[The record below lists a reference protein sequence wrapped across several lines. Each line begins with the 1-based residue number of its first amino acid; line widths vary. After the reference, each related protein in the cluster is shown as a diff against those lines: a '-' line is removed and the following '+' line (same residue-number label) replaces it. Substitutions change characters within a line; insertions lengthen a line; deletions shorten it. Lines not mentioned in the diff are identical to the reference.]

1 MRNTLRL
8 LILVS
13 LLGGCSTYAADRYS
27 VSMDTHVALERA
39 IASQQGQKVAVDEF
53 GATNPGRTQI
63 DCRAVGPI
71 KTPDN
76 ETFEAFVRKAL
87 VDQLQLADL
96 YSPDAQRRIG
106 GSLDE
111 INFSSVDGRWFL
123 ALTVTGNPGRRFTV
137 REEYDYD
144 TSFYGETACNQ
155 TAQALMPAVQNLI
168 LKVVSHP
175 EFRRMVNGP
184 A

>member
-1 MRNTLRL
+1 MKTTLRL
-8 LILVS
+8 LVLVS

-27 VSMDTHVALERA
+27 VSMDTHMALEQA
-39 IASQQGQKVAVDEF
+39 VSSEQGQKIAVDDF
-53 GATNPGRTQI
+53 GASNPGQTQI
-63 DCRAVGPI
+63 ECRAVGPI

-96 YSPDAQRRIG
+96 YAPDAQGRIG
-106 GSLDE
+106 GNLDE

-123 ALTVTGNPGRRFTV
+123 ALTVTSGPGRRFTV

-175 EFRRMVNGP
+175 EFRRMVNGT